1 MAKAK
6 KKPAAKKAPA
16 KKAAPKKAAKK
27 AAPKKAVKKAAPKKA
42 AKKAAPKKAAKKAAP
57 KKAVKKV
64 KVKRKPNPALMK
76 PMTPS
81 ATLAE
86 VVGNKPQPRG
96 QITKNLW
103 AYIKKNGLQDQA
115 NKRQINADAK
125 LQKVFGGKSTVN
137 MFEMTKLVSKHIS

>member
-6 KKPAAKKAPA
+6 KKSAAKKPVA
-16 KKAAPKKAAKK
+16 KKAAKK
-27 AAPKKAVKKAAPKKA
+27 AV
-42 AKKAAPKKAAKKAAP
+42 

-64 KVKRKPNPALMK
+64 AKKAAKKVVKKVAKKPAKKVAKKPAKKAKRKASPALMK

-86 VVGNKPQPRG
+86 IVGAKAQPRG
-96 QITKNLW
+96 QITKGIW
-103 AYIKKNGLQDQA
+103 AYIKKNGLQDQK
-115 NKRQINADAK
+115 NKRQINADEK
-125 LQKVFGGKSTVN
+125 LKKVFGGKSSVN